1 MRDYSNEVAK
11 GIKVLDQQVPNWRQ
25 KIDVENL
32 DLGSCSICVLGQVF
46 GDYNDGI
53 EKLNVDGYEHGF
65 NTTGSYA
72 ELKDAWVEALG
83 KTNTLIEKGDIYRD
97 TYGYAVKVLQTTLV
111 RVSDTETLSAYLV
124 QSGRVKNGS
133 FTGDLSQGKPLV
145 SMLKRSDF
153 EAGGSYS
160 TKVPKLKLKAGMFI
174 TAGGKNYFV
183 HSVNEVRELKDGA
196 YAVSV
201 STVDLTDAKEMNTG
215 MGVTFGR
222 SISRSITGTF

>member
-11 GIKVLDQQVPNWRQ
+11 GIRVLDLQVPNWRQ

-53 EKLNVDGYEHGF
+53 EELNVDGYEHGF

-83 KTNTLIEKGDIYRD
+83 KTNTLIEKGDVYRD
-97 TYGYAVKVLQTTLV
+97 TYGYAVKVLQTTLI
-111 RVSDTETLSAYLV
+111 RVNDTETMSVYIV
-124 QSGRVKNGS
+124 QTGRVKNGS
-133 FTGDLSQGKPLV
+133 FTGDLSQGKPLA

-153 EAGGSYS
+153 EVGGSYS
-160 TKVPKLKLKAGMFI
+160 TKVPKLTLKAGMFI

-183 HSVNEVRELKDGA
+183 HSSNEVRELKDGA
-196 YAVSV
+196 YAVNV
-201 STVDLTDAKEMNTG
+201 SSVDLTDAKVMITG
-215 MGVTFGR
+215 MGVDFGQSVKR
-222 SISRSITGTF
+222 AITGTF